1 MNPQHPGGRRVLC
14 VIGYPIGHSVSPA
27 MQNAAIRALGL
38 SLTYLAFQV
47 HPRRLGDAIRGAA
60 ALGIAG
66 MNVTIPHKSAVL
78 RYLDSVSP
86 RARALCSVNTICFGD
101 GGAHGDSTDGP
112 GFLASLRDEGVD
124 PAGGRAVLIGAGGS
138 ARAVAH
144 ALLEAG
150 SSAVTVAARDAGRRA
165 DALAALAP
173 TDRGGRLRGCSTEP
187 GDLRP
192 HVAEADMVVNCTPL
206 GMSPRADAMPPIQV
220 EWLRPEAVVCDLIYN
235 PPTTLLLERARARGC
250 RTIDG
255 RGMLVHQGALSLA
268 MWTGFAAPVDTMR
281 EALDQQLGV

>member
-1 MNPQHPGGRRVLC
+1 
-14 VIGYPIGHSVSPA
+14 

-38 SLTYLAFQV
+38 SLTYVAFEV
-47 HPRRLGDAIRGAA
+47 HPRCLGDAVRGAL
-60 ALGIAG
+60 ALRIAG

-86 RARALCSVNTICFGD
+86 RARALSSVNTICFSN
-101 GGAHGDSTDGP
+101 GGSHGDSTDGP

-124 PAGGRAVLIGAGGS
+124 PAGRRVVLIGAGGS

-144 ALLEAG
+144 ALLESGAA
-150 SSAVTVAARDAGRRA
+150 AVTIAARDADRRA
-165 DALAALAP
+165 SALAALAP
-173 TDRGGRLRGCSTEP
+173 ADIHGRLRGCSTEP
-187 GDLRP
+187 KDLHP
-192 HVAEADMVVNCTPL
+192 EVADADMVVNCTPL
-206 GMSPRADAMPPIQV
+206 GMSPRADAMPPV
-220 EWLRPEAVVCDLIYN
+220 DTDWLRPETVVCDLIYN
-235 PPTTLLLERARARGC
+235 PPTTRFLQSARARGC

-268 MWTGFAAPVDTMR
+268 MWTGFAPPTDTMR